1 MGVTFT
7 TPAFFTAVF
16 TTVPEAERGA
26 ASATMSAAI
35 DMGLGLGPILL
46 GVVAQISGIA
56 AGDGGRRLR
65 GGLGGAWTLGPAALP
80 LATAGRVRATW
91 RDAPRERTA

>member
-35 DMGLGLGPILL
+35 DIGLGLGPILL
-46 GVVAQISGIA
+46 GVVAETGGISAAMALGCLVAA
-56 AGDGGRRLR
+56 AGA
-65 GGLGGAWTLGPAALP
+65 AWTLGPAARP
-80 LATAGRVRATW
+80 GRGVRA
-91 RDAPRERTA
+91 PRGIIP